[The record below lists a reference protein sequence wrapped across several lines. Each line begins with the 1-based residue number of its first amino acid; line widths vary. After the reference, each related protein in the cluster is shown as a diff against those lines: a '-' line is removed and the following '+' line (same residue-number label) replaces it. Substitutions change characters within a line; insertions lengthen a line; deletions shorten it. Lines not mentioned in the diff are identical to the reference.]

1 MQVGNGCTGTHCRR
15 NCTAVG
21 AELAQLVFLVDGDQ
35 VAEHQRADLF
45 FAAHA
50 QRIGEHLHRQAYRH
64 ALVAAAGVDHHRQH
78 AAVHA
83 RIAAGGGQ
91 CPRHGAGVAA
101 VVLQNSGADI
111 CAVLI
116 GKAFAGN
123 GHIAAHLVFHQAA
136 HLGNVHRVGKVIDVV
151 QVQQGTIRL
160 GGVLGAHALF
170 HHHSAVV
177 LNAHDV
183 GVGECDLHQSGL
195 LPGSQLHDDL
205 QVGDAFQQGNAADLF
220 AQQFPRQFQILRGD
234 VGKHLQLFVRV
245 AAHGAQHRA
254 GLNAFHVACGGHN
267 DRFDVFDDVAA
278 APDINVLRQ
287 SAQNAARLG
296 RRVEP
301 SAGTIS
307 SRRMARYSR

>member
-1 MQVGNGCTGTHCRR
+1 M
-15 NCTAVG
+15 
-21 AELAQLVFLVDGDQ
+21 
-35 VAEHQRADLF
+35 
-45 FAAHA
+45 
-50 QRIGEHLHRQAYRH
+50 
-64 ALVAAAGVDHHRQH
+64 
-78 AAVHA
+78 
-83 RIAAGGGQ
+83 
-91 CPRHGAGVAA
+91 
-101 VVLQNSGADI
+101 
-111 CAVLI
+111 
-116 GKAFAGN
+116 
-123 GHIAAHLVFHQAA
+123 
-136 HLGNVHRVGKVIDVV
+136 

-195 LPGSQLHDDL
+195 LPGSHLHDDL

-296 RRVEP
+296 RRVGN
-301 SAGTIS
+301 SDRLGTAK
-307 SRRMARYSR
+307 RRNDFLAQDGEVFTIDVLIHSKPFQTMRFCVMYDRLFVKCLHEWVLLSQE

>member
-1 MQVGNGCTGTHCRR
+1 M
-15 NCTAVG
+15 
-21 AELAQLVFLVDGDQ
+21 
-35 VAEHQRADLF
+35 
-45 FAAHA
+45 
-50 QRIGEHLHRQAYRH
+50 
-64 ALVAAAGVDHHRQH
+64 
-78 AAVHA
+78 
-83 RIAAGGGQ
+83 
-91 CPRHGAGVAA
+91 
-101 VVLQNSGADI
+101 LQNSGADI

-170 HHHSAVV
+170 NHHSAVV

-195 LPGSQLHDDL
+195 LPGSHLHDDL

-296 RRVEP
+296 RRVGN
-301 SAGTIS
+301 SDRLGTAK
-307 SRRMARYSR
+307 RRNDFLAQDGEVFTIDVLIHSKPFQTMRFCVMYDRLFVKCLHEWVLLSQE